1 MALMP
6 IAEALALVLKD
17 AHPLGTEDAALA
29 DAFDRVLANDL
40 PALRTQPPANVSAM
54 DGYALRAADAAT
66 VPATLKVIGE
76 VAAGHPYAGAVGPG
90 ETVRI
95 FTGGVIPDDC
105 DAIVIQEDT
114 QRDGDTVTIREAA
127 RPGRHVRRAGID
139 FKEGEVLLT
148 RGRRLGDRDLMVA
161 ASMNYPRVPVH
172 RRPSLV
178 LFGTGDELVPP
189 GTPVRAGEIV
199 YSNGYGIAALA
210 SRAGASV
217 THAGIVADRMD
228 DIVAA
233 IRNARD
239 GGANILVTTG
249 GASVGD
255 YDLVHKALAAEGM
268 SLSFW
273 KLALRPGKPM
283 LHGRLGSRFG
293 DMHVLGLP
301 GNPVSAYVCS
311 YLFLVPLIRKL
322 SGADPVEHVTEAAI
336 LGRDLPANDER
347 ADYMRATVSRNSD
360 GVAVATPLPVQDSSL
375 MATLSRADCLVIR
388 PPHAPVA
395 TAGSPCTIVR
405 LGL

>member
-1 MALMP
+1 MP
-6 IAEALALVLKD
+6 ITEALALVLRD
-17 AHPLGTEDAALA
+17 AAPLGTEEVALA
-29 DAFDRVLANDL
+29 DALDRVLANDL

-54 DGYALRAADAAT
+54 DGYAVRAADVAT
-66 VPATLKVIGE
+66 VPVTLKVIGE
-76 VAAGHPYAGAVGPG
+76 VAAGHPSSGAVGPG

-95 FTGGVIPDDC
+95 FTGGIVPDDC
-105 DAIVIQEDT
+105 DAVIIQEDT
-114 QRDGDTVTIREAA
+114 QRDGDRVTMREAA
-127 RPGRHVRRAGID
+127 RLGRHIRRAGID
-139 FKEGEVLLT
+139 FKQGEVLLA

-161 ASMNYPRVPVH
+161 ASMNYPRVPVQ

-189 GTPVRAGEIV
+189 GTPARPGEIV

-210 SRAGASV
+210 SRAGARV
-217 THAGIVADRMD
+217 THAGIIADRMD

-233 IRNARD
+233 IRTARD

-255 YDLVHKALAAEGM
+255 YDLVHQALAAEGM

-283 LHGRLGSRFG
+283 LHGRLGE
-293 DMHVLGLP
+293 MHVLGLP

-311 YLFLVPLIRKL
+311 YLFLVPLIRTL
-322 SGADPVEHVTEAAI
+322 SGFDPPEHAPAPAI
-336 LGRDLPANDER
+336 LGRDLPENDER
-347 ADYMRATVSRNSD
+347 AEYMRATLSQNSD

-375 MATLSRADCLVIR
+375 MATLARADCLVIR
-388 PPHAPVA
+388 PPHAPA
-395 TAGSPCTIVR
+395 AKAGSACTIVK

>member
-6 IAEALALVLKD
+6 IAQALALVLKD
-17 AHPLGTEDAALA
+17 AHPLGTEDVALA

-54 DGYALRAADAAT
+54 DGYAVRAADAAT
-66 VPATLKVIGE
+66 VPVTLKVIGE
-76 VAAGHPYAGAVGPG
+76 VAAGHPYAGAVGAG
-90 ETVRI
+90 QTVRI
-95 FTGGVIPDDC
+95 FTGGVIPNDS
-105 DAIVIQEDT
+105 DAVVIQEDT
-114 QRDGDTVTIREAA
+114 QRDGDTVTIREPV
-127 RPGRHVRRAGID
+127 RLGRHIRRAGID
-139 FKEGEVLLT
+139 FKEGDVLLA

-189 GTPVRAGEIV
+189 GTPARPGEIV

-255 YDLVHKALAAEGM
+255 YDLVHRALAAEGM

-283 LHGRLGSRFG
+283 LHGRLGE
-293 DMHVLGLP
+293 MHVLGLP

-322 SGADPVEHVTEAAI
+322 SGFDPVEHVAEPAI

-347 ADYMRATVSRNSD
+347 AEYMRATLARNSD

-388 PPHAPVA
+388 PPHAPAA

>member
-6 IAEALALVLKD
+6 IADALALVLKD
-17 AHPLGTEDAALA
+17 AHPLGSEDVALA
-29 DAFDRVLANDL
+29 DAFERVLANDL

-54 DGYALRAADAAT
+54 DGYALHAADAAK
-66 VPATLKVIGE
+66 VPVALKVIGE
-76 VAAGHPYAGAVGPG
+76 VAAGHPYSGAVGPG

-95 FTGGVIPDDC
+95 FTGGVIPGDC

-114 QRDGDTVTIREAA
+114 QRDGDTVMINEAA
-127 RPGRHVRRAGID
+127 RPGRHIRRAGID
-139 FKEGEVLLT
+139 FTEGEVLLA
-148 RGRRLGDRDLMVA
+148 RRKRLGDRDLMVA
-161 ASMNYPRVPVH
+161 ASMNYARVPVH

-189 GTPVRAGEIV
+189 GTPARPGEIV

-210 SRAGASV
+210 SRAGANV

-283 LHGRLGSRFG
+283 LHGRLGN
-293 DMHVLGLP
+293 MHVLGLP

-322 SGADPVEHVTEAAI
+322 SGVDPVEHVAEPAI

-347 ADYMRATVSRNSD
+347 AEYMRATLARNSD
-360 GVAVATPLPVQDSSL
+360 GFAVATPLPVQDSSL

-388 PPHAPVA
+388 PPHAPA
-395 TAGSPCTIVR
+395 AEAGSPCTIVK

>member
-17 AHPLGTEDAALA
+17 AHPLGIEEAPLA
-29 DAFDRVLANDL
+29 DAFDRALAADL

-54 DGYALRAADAAT
+54 DGYAVRAADAAT
-66 VPATLKVIGE
+66 VPVALKVIGE
-76 VAAGHPYAGAVGPG
+76 VAAGHPYTGAVGPG
-90 ETVRI
+90 EAVRI
-95 FTGGVIPDDC
+95 FTGGVIPGDC
-105 DAIVIQEDT
+105 DAVVIQEDT
-114 QRDGDTVTIREAA
+114 RRDGDAVTIKEAA
-127 RPGRHVRRAGID
+127 RPGRHIRRAGID
-139 FKEGEVLLT
+139 FKEGEVLLA

-161 ASMNYPRVPVH
+161 ASMNYPRVPVY

-189 GTPVRAGEIV
+189 GTPARPGEIV

-210 SRAGASV
+210 SRAGTSV

-228 DIVAA
+228 DMIAA

-255 YDLVHKALAAEGM
+255 YDLVHKALAAEDM

-283 LHGRLGSRFG
+283 LHGRLG

-301 GNPVSAYVCS
+301 GNPVSAYVCA

-322 SGADPVEHVTEAAI
+322 SGISPVEHVTEPAI
-336 LGRDLPANDER
+336 IGRDVPENDMR
-347 ADYMRATVSRNSD
+347 AEYMRATLSRNSD
-360 GVAVATPLPVQDSSL
+360 GAIVATPLPVQDSSL

-388 PPHAPVA
+388 PPHAPA
-395 TAGSPCTIVR
+395 AKAGSPCTITK

>member
-17 AHPLGTEDAALA
+17 AHPLGIEEAPLA
-29 DAFDRVLANDL
+29 DAFDRALAADL

-54 DGYALRAADAAT
+54 DGYAVRAADAAT
-66 VPATLKVIGE
+66 VPVALKVIGE
-76 VAAGHPYAGAVGPG
+76 VAAGHPYTGAVGPG
-90 ETVRI
+90 EAVRI
-95 FTGGVIPDDC
+95 FTGGVIPGDC
-105 DAIVIQEDT
+105 DAVVIQEDT
-114 QRDGDTVTIREAA
+114 RRDGDAVTINEAA
-127 RPGRHVRRAGID
+127 RPGRHIRRAGID
-139 FKEGEVLLT
+139 FKEGEVLLA

-161 ASMNYPRVPVH
+161 ASMNYPRVPVY

-189 GTPVRAGEIV
+189 GTPARPGEIV

-228 DIVAA
+228 DMIAA

-283 LHGRLGSRFG
+283 LHGRLG

-301 GNPVSAYVCS
+301 GNPVSAYVCA

-322 SGADPVEHVTEAAI
+322 SGISTVEHVTEPAI
-336 LGRDLPANDER
+336 LGRDVPENDMR
-347 ADYMRATVSRNSD
+347 AEYMRATLSRNSD
-360 GVAVATPLPVQDSSL
+360 GAIVATPLPVQDSSL

-388 PPHAPVA
+388 PPHAPA
-395 TAGSPCTIVR
+395 AKAGSSCTITK